1 MGTRKG
7 LSTMAEQVGKDADDR
22 WTLRADDRTL
32 LGNKS
37 GATRLGFAVLL
48 KLFQAEG
55 CFPRR
60 PEDVPVAAVEALAAQ
75 VGVPA
80 AAWRGYEW
88 RGRTIEYHRA
98 QIRAALGFREATL
111 DDAEALGRWLEG
123 QALTLERRHDRLLAS
138 AGERCRALKLEP
150 PSPERLDRLVRSVLR
165 RHEEAFSAAVLARL
179 PPETA
184 AGLDALLR
192 PPVPGGAED
201 GAEDGRDPPPLL
213 ALRAGTGQASLQSV
227 SEEAGKLRRIRALAM
242 PSDLFD
248 GVPARVLLA
257 YRRRVAAEEL
267 HELRRHPDPIR
278 LTLLAA
284 FCHVRG
290 REIAD
295 SLTDLLIAT
304 VHRIGTRAEKRVEG
318 ELVADLK
325 RVAGKPALLFKLA
338 AASVAQ
344 PDGAVRDVI
353 FPAVGEQTLHDL
365 MAEGEAT
372 GPIYR
377 RHLQAVI
384 HNSYRSHYRR
394 MLPLVLDALSFH
406 SNNHA
411 HRPVLDALAV
421 IARHAAC
428 KLRLYPAGEAVPLD
442 GVVPTGWRDAVL
454 EQDAKGRVRVNRVAY
469 EICALQALR
478 EQLRCKEVWVEG
490 ADRYRDP
497 DQDLPADFDA
507 RRDEHY
513 AALDLPRD
521 AQAFVEKV
529 RTEMT
534 DALAVLDRGMAR
546 NAHVRIL
553 KRGKGSISLTPLE
566 RQPEPAGLIALKA
579 EIGRRWPMTS
589 LLDMLKEAD
598 LRIGFSDAF
607 RTVTDHENLPRSVL
621 QERLLLCL
629 NGIGTNTG
637 LKRMASGQQG
647 VSYKD
652 LLYVRRRFITRDG
665 LREAIV
671 AVVNATLRARHP
683 AIWGEGT
690 TACAADSKQ
699 FGAWDQNLM
708 TEWHARYGGR
718 GVMIYWHVERRSSCI
733 YSQLKTCSS
742 SEVAAMI
749 EGVLRHCTEME
760 VDRTYVD
767 SHGQSEVAFSFCKLL
782 GFQLLPRL
790 KGIHRQ
796 KLYRPTTGAP
806 DAYPFLQPVLTR
818 PIDWAL
824 IERQY
829 DQMVRY
835 ATALRLGTAATAD
848 ILRRFTRANLQH
860 PTYKALVELGKA
872 LRTAFVCRYL
882 ASLELRREIH
892 EGLNVVE
899 NWNSANDF
907 ILYGRGGE
915 IATNRVEDQEA
926 TVLSLHLLQN
936 CLVYVNTL
944 MIQRVLGEPIWAGHM
959 GAAERRGLTPLAWGH
974 VNPYG
979 IFRLD
984 MTTRLPLDLPGLNTA
999 SPQLLFEGV

>member
-1 MGTRKG
+1 MTGRSGGDT
-7 LSTMAEQVGKDADDR
+7 EDR
-22 WTLRADDRTL
+22 WTLRATDRAL
-32 LGNKS
+32 LGNKT

-55 CFPRR
+55 RFPRR
-60 PEDVPVAAVEALAAQ
+60 PEDVPLAAVEAVAGQ

-80 AAWRGYEW
+80 AAWRGYGW
-88 RGRTIEYHRA
+88 GGRAIEYHRA

-111 DDAEALGRWLEG
+111 DDAEALGRWLDG
-123 QALTLERRHDRLLAS
+123 RVLDLERRHDRLLA
-138 AGERCRALKLEP
+138 AARERCRSLQLEP
-150 PSPERLDRLVRSVLR
+150 PSPDRLERLVRSVLR
-165 RHEEAFSAAVLARL
+165 RQEEAFCATVLARL

-192 PPVPGGAED
+192 APDSGGAGHD
-201 GAEDGRDPPPLL
+201 AEALEGGRAPPPLL
-213 ALRAGTGQASLQSV
+213 ALRAGTGQAGLKSV
-227 SEEAGKLRRIRALAM
+227 GEEAGKLRRIRTLALPA
-242 PSDLFD
+242 DLFD

-257 YRRRVAAEEL
+257 QRRRVAAEEL
-267 HELRRHPDPIR
+267 HELRRHPDPVR
-278 LTLLAA
+278 LSLLAA

-295 SLTDLLIAT
+295 ALTDLLITT
-304 VHRIGTRAEKRVEG
+304 VHRIGNRAEKRVEG

-325 RVAGKPALLFKLA
+325 RVAGKPALLFRLA
-338 AASVAQ
+338 VASLAR
-344 PDGAVRDVI
+344 PDGAVRDVV

-365 MAEGEAT
+365 VAEGEST
-372 GPIYR
+372 GPVYR

-394 MLPLVLDALSFH
+394 MLPLVLDALAFR
-406 SNNHA
+406 SNNRA
-411 HRPVLDALAV
+411 HRPVLDALGV
-421 IARHAAC
+421 IARHAAR

-442 GVVPTGWRDAVL
+442 GVVPAAWRDAVL
-454 EQDAKGRVRVNRVAY
+454 ERDAEGRTRVNRVAY

-497 DQDLPADFDA
+497 DQDLPADFEA

-521 AQAFVEKV
+521 ARAFIERV
-529 RTEMT
+529 RVEMT
-534 DALAVLDRGMAR
+534 DALAALERGMAR
-546 NAHVRIL
+546 NQYIRIL
-553 KRGKGSISLTPLE
+553 KRGGGTISVTPLE
-566 RQPEPAGLIALKA
+566 RQSEPAGLAALKA
-579 EIGRRWPMTS
+579 EIGRRWPMTG

-598 LRIGFSDAF
+598 LRIGFTDAF

-637 LKRMASGQQG
+637 LKRMASGQEG
-647 VSYKD
+647 VTYKD
-652 LLYVRRRFITRDG
+652 LLYVRRRFITRDA
-665 LREAIV
+665 LREAI
-671 AVVNATLRARHP
+671 ASLVNATLRARHP

-718 GVMIYWHVERRSSCI
+718 GVMVYWHVERRSTCI

-742 SEVAAMI
+742 SEAAAMI
-749 EGVLRHCTEME
+749 EGVLRHCTDME

-767 SHGQSEVAFSFCKLL
+767 SHGQSEVAFSFCRLL

-796 KLYRPTTGAP
+796 RLYRPATGSP
-806 DAYPFLQPVLTR
+806 DAYPALQPVLTR

-829 DQMVRY
+829 DQMVKH
-835 ATALRLGTAATAD
+835 ATALRLGTAAAAD
-848 ILRRFTRANLQH
+848 ILRRFTRANPQH

-882 ASLELRREIH
+882 SGLELRREIQ

-936 CLVYVNTL
+936 CMVFVNTL
-944 MIQRVLGEPIWAGHM
+944 MIQRILGEPIWAERM
-959 GAAERRGLTPLAWGH
+959 GTAERRGLTPLAWGH

-979 IFRLD
+979 TFRLD
-984 MTTRLPLDLPGLNTA
+984 MTTRLPLDPPGTA
-999 SPQLLFEGV
+999 AGSPQLPLPSL

>member
-1 MGTRKG
+1 MI
-7 LSTMAEQVGKDADDR
+7 SNSSADDR
-22 WTLRADDRTL
+22 WTLRAADRAL

-48 KLFQAEG
+48 KLFQADG
-55 CFPRR
+55 RFPRR
-60 PEDVPVAAVEALAAQ
+60 AEDVPAIAVETVARQ
-75 VGVPA
+75 VGVPT
-80 AAWRGYEW
+80 AAWAGYDW

-98 QIRAALGFREATL
+98 QIRAALGFREAT
-111 DDAEALGRWLEG
+111 DEDAAALGGWLGE
-123 QALTLERRHDRLLAS
+123 QALALERRHDRLVA
-138 AGERCRALKLEP
+138 AARERCRSLQVEP
-150 PSPERLDRLVRSVLR
+150 PSSERLDRLVRSALHR
-165 RHEEAFSAAVLARL
+165 QEEAFCAALLALL

-192 PPVPGGAED
+192 ASDPTPDDGEDAVPG
-201 GAEDGRDPPPLL
+201 PPALHM
-213 ALRAGTGQASLQSV
+213 LRAGTGQARLQSV
-227 SEEAGKLRRIRALAM
+227 SEEADKLRRIRTLAL
-242 PSDLFD
+242 PGGLFN
-248 GVPARVLLA
+248 GVPSRVMLA

-284 FCHVRG
+284 FCHVRE

-295 SLTDLLIAT
+295 SLTDLLITT
-304 VHRIGTRAEKRVEG
+304 VHRIGTKAEKRVEG
-318 ELVADLK
+318 ELITDLK

-338 AASVAQ
+338 AASIAK
-344 PDGAVRDVI
+344 PDSSVRDVI
-353 FPAVGEQTLHDL
+353 FPTVGEQTLHDL
-365 MAEGEAT
+365 VVEGEAT

-377 RHLQAVI
+377 RHLQTVI

-394 MLPLVLDALSFH
+394 MLPLVLDALDFH
-406 SNNHA
+406 SNNQA
-411 HRPVLDALAV
+411 HRPVLDALGV
-421 IARHAAC
+421 IARHAAR
-428 KLRLYPAGEAVPLD
+428 KLRLYPAEEDIPLD
-442 GVVPTGWRDAVL
+442 GVVPAAWRDAVL
-454 EQDAKGRVRVNRVAY
+454 ERDAQGRPRVNRITY

-497 DQDLPADFDA
+497 DYDLPADFEA
-507 RRDEHY
+507 RHDEHY
-513 AALDLPRD
+513 AALGLPKD
-521 AQAFVEKV
+521 ASTFIGKV
-529 RTEMT
+529 RTEMA
-534 DALAVLDRGMAR
+534 DALATLDRGLAR
-546 NAHVRIL
+546 NPYVRIL
-553 KRGKGSISLTPLE
+553 KRGGGTISVTPLE
-566 RQPEPAGLIALKA
+566 RQPEPMGLVALKG
-579 EIGRRWPMTS
+579 EVGRRWPMTS

-598 LRIGFSDAF
+598 LRIGFTDVF

-621 QERLLLCL
+621 QQRLLLCL
-629 NGIGTNTG
+629 NGMGTNAG

-647 VSYKD
+647 INYKD
-652 LLYVRRRFITRDG
+652 LLYVRRRFVNRDA
-665 LREAIV
+665 LREAIT

-683 AIWGEGT
+683 GIWGEGT

-718 GVMIYWHVERRSSCI
+718 GIMIYWHVERRSTCI

-742 SEVAAMI
+742 SEVASMI
-749 EGVLRHCTEME
+749 EGVLRHCTDME

-767 SHGQSEVAFSFCKLL
+767 SHGQSEVAFSFCRLL

-796 KLYRPTTGAP
+796 RLYRPAAGAP
-806 DAYPFLQPVLTR
+806 DAYPALQLVLTR

-829 DQMVRY
+829 DQIVKY

-882 ASLELRREIH
+882 NSLELRREIH

-899 NWNSANDF
+899 SWNAANDF

-915 IATNRVEDQEA
+915 IATNRLEDQEA
-926 TVLSLHLLQN
+926 TMLSLHLLQN
-936 CLVYVNTL
+936 CMIYVNTL
-944 MIQRVLGEPIWAGHM
+944 MFQRVLSEPIWAGRM
-959 GAAERRGLTPLAWGH
+959 GPDERRGMTPLAWGH

-979 IFRLD
+979 MFRLD
-984 MTTRLPLDLPGLNTA
+984 MTTRLPLDMPGPGA
-999 SPQLLFEGV
+999 DSPQLSMLNV